1 MFDFFGQPPGGPFQD
16 PWEVDP
22 LADPLDHA
30 LEDPLQ
36 AMQNTLD
43 NPAGFPPG
51 YGGGVCPPNP
61 DFFMDGLGRTLT
73 ELEESIEGTEI
84 PPPEVEE
91 PLLSPEPPAPI
102 TEGYTSEGALPPP
115 EGTEH
120 SWNTLQPPPA
130 ARPYY
135 TPHGIMS
142 PLSPS
147 HHRPG
152 HAGAGIRNA
161 NASDDQPE
169 ERYCGWAQDWV
180 SLETCTEN
188 CEYYDEDAGL
198 CRYDYDNEEE
208 S

>member
-16 PWEVDP
+16 PWEEDP

-36 AMQNTLD
+36 VVQNALD
-43 NPAGFPPG
+43 KPAGLPPG

-61 DFFMDGLGRTLT
+61 DFFMDDLGRALT

-84 PPPEVEE
+84 PPPKVEE
-91 PLLSPEPPAPI
+91 PLLSPEPPV
-102 TEGYTSEGALPPP
+102 TERYTSEGPPPPP

-120 SWNTLQPPPA
+120 PWNTLQPPPA
-130 ARPYY
+130 ARLYY

-147 HHRPG
+147 HHRP
-152 HAGAGIRNA
+152 
-161 NASDDQPE
+161 E
-169 ERYCGWAQDWV
+169 ERYC
-180 SLETCTEN
+180 E
-188 CEYYDEDAGL
+188 
-198 CRYDYDNEEE
+198 
-208 S
+208 